1 MAGNVVRAWRSGLSV
16 GLARLTCKFDP
27 FHSQTLLL
35 CPLNTLPARKPHSN
49 PYHKVTWQIRRSSLE
64 PRSER
69 SLASSLLI
77 KDRLLAIYWS
87 EIWGEG
93 GMGGE
98 M

>member
-16 GLARLTCKFDP
+16 RLTLLTCKFDP

-35 CPLNTLPARKPHSN
+35 CPLITLPARKPHSN
-49 PYHKVTWQIRRSSLE
+49 QYYQITWQHAEARWSPVASAASLG
-64 PRSER
+64 
-69 SLASSLLI
+69 I
-77 KDRLLAIYWS
+77 DWS

>member
-1 MAGNVVRAWRSGLSV
+1 M
-16 GLARLTCKFDP
+16 
-27 FHSQTLLL
+27 
-35 CPLNTLPARKPHSN
+35 
-49 PYHKVTWQIRRSSLE
+49 E

-77 KDRLLAIYWS
+77 KDRLLAIDWS